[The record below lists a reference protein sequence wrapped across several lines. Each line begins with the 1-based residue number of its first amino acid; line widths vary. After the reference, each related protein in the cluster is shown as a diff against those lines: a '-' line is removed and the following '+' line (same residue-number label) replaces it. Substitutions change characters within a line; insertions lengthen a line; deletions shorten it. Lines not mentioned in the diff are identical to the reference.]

1 MHALLAPN
9 FIVIKFNRLL
19 CGVSSSQKISGTTLF
34 FREPFLYQYNL
45 CCLFVCSGHRGRRL
59 PVAIVLRFDRV
70 GRREPPHKTY
80 KKASKK
86 GWEAF
91 IPIYNTYVGCE
102 ICGISTY
109 WILILVLIHFI
120 VIPFP
125 FLATITGL
133 ARLYFKVI
141 FSISMARSF
150 GKSDAFAVGLFFCE
164 PIFYLI
170 LAFDNS
176 TYLGPKPVDDPI
188 IKILGVKNND
198 NSTGTGSSLKYCSN
212 CGSPVK
218 EESNY
223 CSKCGNKI

>member
-1 MHALLAPN
+1 MN
-9 FIVIKFNRLL
+9 YDFSSIFNDDRFLDL
-19 CGVSSSQKISGTTLF
+19 FHFSSDI
-34 FREPFLYQYNL
+34 LYIIL
-45 CCLFVCSGHRGRRL
+45 SVLSIILFV
-59 PVAIVLRFDRV
+59 VLIIYFINIL
-70 GRREPPHKTY
+70 GKYKTY

-125 FLATITGL
+125 FLATVAWL

-170 LAFDNS
+170 LAFGNS
-176 TYLGPKPVDDPI
+176 TYLGPKPVDDPV
-188 IKILGVKNND
+188 IKIFGVKDNN
-198 NSTGTGSSLKYCSN
+198 NSTGTDSSSKYCSN

>member
-1 MHALLAPN
+1 MDYDFLSIFNDDRFLDLFHFSSDILY
-9 FIVIKFNRLL
+9 VILSIL
-19 CGVSSSQKISGTTLF
+19 SII
-34 FREPFLYQYNL
+34 
-45 CCLFVCSGHRGRRL
+45 LFV
-59 PVAIVLRFDRV
+59 VLIIYFINIL
-70 GRREPPHKTY
+70 GKYKTY

-125 FLATITGL
+125 FLATVAWL

-150 GKSDAFAVGLFFCE
+150 GKSEAFAVGLFFCE

-170 LAFDNS
+170 LAFGNS

-188 IKILGVKNND
+188 IKIFGVNGNNNLTSTD
-198 NSTGTGSSLKYCSN
+198 NSSKYCSK
-212 CGSPVK
+212 CGNQVK

>member
-1 MHALLAPN
+1 MDYDFLSIFNDDRFLDLFHFSSDILYVILL
-9 FIVIKFNRLL
+9 ILSI
-19 CGVSSSQKISGTTLF
+19 I
-34 FREPFLYQYNL
+34 
-45 CCLFVCSGHRGRRL
+45 LFVILIIYFINILGKY
-59 PVAIVLRFDRV
+59 
-70 GRREPPHKTY
+70 KTY

-125 FLATITGL
+125 PLATITGL
-133 ARLYFKVI
+133 AGLYFKVI

-150 GKSDAFAVGLFFCE
+150 GKSEAFAVGLFFCE

-170 LAFDNS
+170 LAFGNS

-188 IKILGVKNND
+188 IKIFGVKNN
-198 NSTGTGSSLKYCSN
+198 NSTSTDSSSKYCSK
-212 CGSPVK
+212 CGNPVK

>member
-1 MHALLAPN
+1 MDYDFLSIFNDDKFLDLFHFSSDILYVILSILL
-9 FIVIKFNRLL
+9 II
-19 CGVSSSQKISGTTLF
+19 
-34 FREPFLYQYNL
+34 
-45 CCLFVCSGHRGRRL
+45 LFVTLIIYFINILGKY
-59 PVAIVLRFDRV
+59 
-70 GRREPPHKTY
+70 KTY

-120 VIPFP
+120 VIPFS
-125 FLATITGL
+125 FLATVAWL

-150 GKSDAFAVGLFFCE
+150 GKSEAFAVGLFFCE

-170 LAFDNS
+170 LAFGNS

-188 IKILGVKNND
+188 IKIFGVKDNN
-198 NSTGTGSSLKYCSN
+198 NLTSTDSSLKYCSK
-212 CGSPVK
+212 CGNQVK

>member
-1 MHALLAPN
+1 MDYDFSSIFNDDRFLDLFHFSSDILY
-9 FIVIKFNRLL
+9 VILSIL
-19 CGVSSSQKISGTTLF
+19 SII
-34 FREPFLYQYNL
+34 
-45 CCLFVCSGHRGRRL
+45 LFV
-59 PVAIVLRFDRV
+59 VLIIYFINIL
-70 GRREPPHKTY
+70 GKYKTY